1 MASGAPAFPA
11 EVDPTL
17 PGHPDPYPLYRQLRE
32 TDPVHW
38 SPFMNGW
45 VLTRHGDAADY
56 LRDHRFSR
64 VAYLAAMRAKF
75 GGGGPILKFQSGE
88 LSFLDP
94 PEHSWL
100 KNVVAKAFS
109 PQRIAAMRPH
119 IQASVD
125 AMLARAAGAKTMDV
139 VADLGY
145 PLPADVIAKMIGVP
159 PEDWPSLREWV
170 DGIVI
175 SRGVVRTPAMMAAG
189 DRAAENF
196 EAYLRELIARRRA
209 KPADDLMSALIDAEE
224 KDRRM
229 SDDQIVIMCETLFAA
244 GHATTRNLIGNGVLT
259 LLNHEAELT
268 RLRDEPDLI
277 ESCVEE
283 VLRFDPPTQ
292 APSPQLALEDV
303 DIGGRRIRKG
313 EAVSVLFGAA
323 NRDPARFADPDRFD
337 IARTDNEHFSFS
349 FGIHYCLGASL
360 ARAEAQIAIATLI
373 RRMPRLRLAT
383 GDLKWQKMGRFR
395 GLESLIVEF

>member
-1 MASGAPAFPA
+1 M
-11 EVDPTL
+11 
-17 PGHPDPYPLYRQLRE
+17 
-32 TDPVHW
+32 
-38 SPFMNGW
+38 
-45 VLTRHGDAADY
+45 
-56 LRDHRFSR
+56 
-64 VAYLAAMRAKF
+64 
-75 GGGGPILKFQSGE
+75 
-88 LSFLDP
+88 P
-94 PEHSWL
+94 P
-100 KNVVAKAFS
+100 K
-109 PQRIAAMRPH
+109 
-119 IQASVD
+119 
-125 AMLARAAGAKTMDV
+125 
-139 VADLGY
+139 
-145 PLPADVIAKMIGVP
+145 IAKSTLSVSTWRRKG
-159 PEDWPSLREWV
+159 S
-170 DGIVI
+170 
-175 SRGVVRTPAMMAAG
+175 VVRTPAMMAAG

-244 GHATTRNLIGNGVLT
+244 GHATTRNLIGNGVLA